1 MVYLFVGN
9 KGDWT
14 KEDQYKDS
22 EAMIEFF
29 LLNWVVG
36 IDYHVLLYFCICLMN
51 QLLKWCKYVDSFCF
65 PRIWLLVQS

>member
-1 MVYLFVGN
+1 MVYLRVGN

-14 KEDQYKDS
+14 KGDQYKDS

-36 IDYHVLLYFCICLMN
+36 IDSIMFYWEASSCFIMLLHMPYEPTFKM
-51 QLLKWCKYVDSFCF
+51 V
-65 PRIWLLVQS
+65 